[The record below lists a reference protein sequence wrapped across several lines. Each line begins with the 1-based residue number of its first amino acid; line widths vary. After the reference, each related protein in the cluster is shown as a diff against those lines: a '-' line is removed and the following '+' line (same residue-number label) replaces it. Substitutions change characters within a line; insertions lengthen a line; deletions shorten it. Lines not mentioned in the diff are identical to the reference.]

1 MSKIKSDRLK
11 KLYGKHTALTVFLL
25 GLLIS
30 ALLFIPV
37 IIQNNGVFMY
47 YGDFDAQEIPF
58 YQMIHDAIR
67 SGNVNWSS
75 TTDLGSATLAS
86 YSFYLTGSPFFLFTL
101 LFPNE
106 AVPFLIGP
114 IFMLKFAFAG
124 LTSYIYLKR
133 YVKDP
138 TYAVIGGLLYA
149 FSGFS
154 IYNIFFFHFHEPMIF
169 FPLLLYCVDEFMYN
183 ERKGILA
190 AAVFACCTVNYY
202 FFAGMAVFTALYW
215 FMLVFT
221 NNYKLTLKKLL
232 LFAFEVILGTAAT
245 AFIILPTILFIS
257 GNPRLSSLPDGYN
270 SLVYDAP
277 QRYWYIILSFFFP
290 PELAAEP
297 NFAPDVNCNWAS
309 VSGWLPLIGMTGV
322 IGYLQLKKRDWLKKF
337 ILLLILFA
345 LVPVLNSTFQLLNA
359 SIFYARWYY
368 MLTLIM
374 ILATLKALED
384 KETDWKRALAWSGGI
399 TAAIALFIGLM
410 PETVLDDNDRYDYT
424 KIGLADNFPR
434 YWIYV
439 AIAVVSL
446 AAFAFIIYFFKK
458 SPRKF
463 ALATA
468 AGIIV
473 ITLISSTYIVETGNR
488 MDGGNN
494 NFTRKNL
501 IGAADSIKL
510 KDIKSARSDF
520 MGVIDNAGMYLNIPS
535 IRAFHSVVTPSIM
548 KFYKSI
554 GITRD
559 VNSEPDTELYGLR
572 GLFSCKYL
580 FCDKSKKFVK
590 KDGKT
595 KMPGWSYLTKVK
607 GYKVYK
613 NDYYIPMGFMYDT
626 YLTRFEHL
634 DIDDYNKSEAFL
646 KALVLSGTDALKYS
660 DITGYSK
667 KDIETLRKDYTAKLK
682 DRKFESK
689 ADNFEYGK
697 YNYFEDCKK
706 LRKNACSSFEY
717 NNEGFTAEIDNK
729 GKDNLLF
736 FSVPYDEGWKAY
748 VNGKE
753 TEIVKA
759 NVGFMAVKV
768 NGHTK
773 SKIVFKYNAPGFRTG
788 IIITVICGII
798 FFMYISVL
806 FIIKRNRRK
815 NELRRKNS

>member
-1 MSKIKSDRLK
+1 MNKINRLK
-11 KLYGKHTALTVFLL
+11 NLYGKHTGLTAFLL
-25 GLLIS
+25 GLLVS
-30 ALLFIPV
+30 ALLFIPI

-47 YGDFDAQEIPF
+47 YGDFNAQEIPF
-58 YQMIHDAIR
+58 YQMIHDSLQ

-86 YSFYLTGSPFFLFTL
+86 YSFYLIGSPFFLFTL
-101 LFPNE
+101 LFPSR

-114 IFMLKFAFAG
+114 LFMLKFAFCS
-124 LTSYIYLKR
+124 LTAYIYLKR

-138 TYAVIGGLLYA
+138 VYAVIGGLLYA

-183 ERKGILA
+183 DRRGILA

-215 FMLVFT
+215 LMLVFT
-221 NNYKLTLKKLL
+221 NNYKLTLKRLL
-232 LFAFEVILGTAAT
+232 LFVFEVVLGVAAT
-245 AFIILPTILFIS
+245 AFIILPTILFIR

-322 IGYLQLKKRDWLKKF
+322 IGYLQLKKRDWIKKL
-337 ILLLILFA
+337 ILLLIVFA
-345 LVPVLNSTFQLLNA
+345 LVPVLNSAFQLLNA

-368 MLTLIM
+368 MLVLIM
-374 ILATLKALED
+374 VLATVKALENND
-384 KETDWKRALAWSGGI
+384 TDWNRALCWSGGI
-399 TAAIALFIGLM
+399 TAVIALLIGLM
-410 PETVLDDNDRYDYT
+410 PESVLDDNDKYDYT

-434 YWIYV
+434 FWIYV
-439 AIAVVSL
+439 AVAVVSI

-458 SPRKF
+458 SPRRFSF
-463 ALATA
+463 ALI
-468 AGIIV
+468 AGIIL

-494 NFTRKNL
+494 KFTRENL
-501 IGAADSIKL
+501 IGASDSVKL

-554 GITRD
+554 GVTRD
-559 VNSEPDTELYGLR
+559 TDLYSLR

-580 FCDKSKKFVK
+580 FCDKSEKFVRK
-590 KDGKT
+590 NGKT
-595 KMPGWSYLTKVK
+595 KMPGWSYLKKIK
-607 GYKVYK
+607 GYKIYK

-626 YLTRFEHL
+626 YLTMFELL
-634 DIDDYNKSEAFL
+634 DIEDYYKADTFL
-646 KALVLSGTDALKYS
+646 KAMMLSGTDALKYS
-660 DITGYSK
+660 KITGYSK
-667 KDIETLRKDYTAKLK
+667 KDVETLRHDYKAKQKDK
-682 DRKFESK
+682 KFKSK
-689 ADNFEYGK
+689 ADSFVYGK
-697 YNYFEDCKK
+697 YNYFDDCEK
-706 LRKNACSSFEY
+706 LRKNSCYEFKY
-717 NNEGFTAEIDNK
+717 NNEGFTAKINNK
-729 GKDNLLF
+729 GEDNLLF
-736 FSVPYDEGWKAY
+736 FSVPYDEGWNAY

-753 TEIVKA
+753 TEIV
-759 NVGFMAVKV
+759 
-768 NGHTK
+768 
-773 SKIVFKYNAPGFRTG
+773 SLWRLRL
-788 IIITVICGII
+788 TVIKRA
-798 FFMYISVL
+798 VL
-806 FIIKRNRRK
+806 YSNTFLPVSIQ
-815 NELRRKNS
+815 EL